1 VSRVAWLFVVG
12 SIALAIA
19 CAIPGRLYPVSPA
32 LSGQLHGG
40 DIPSDGAQLVLHVV
54 HSESADLHSKEQ
66 VPLAPQGRFAFEAVE
81 LAVAGHEYSKN
92 YRIFLHYLAGGKNRV
107 IWRAQFSRL
116 ALTATAVELDC
127 DLDRP
132 VRHGQ
137 PCWVRDPLQHP
148 WIVWE
153 GERTYRRNCQRCH
166 GLDGR
171 GVIGTDDV
179 AESQP
184 PDLSEIAARRGGR
197 FDRAEVS
204 EWIDGRSVPA
214 SHGTRS
220 MPIWGEL
227 MSVEYERYADGEAL
241 VGAVLD
247 PLVSYLES
255 LQRKD

>member
-1 VSRVAWLFVVG
+1 MSHFPRLCVVG
-12 SIALAIA
+12 SVALAVA

-32 LSGQLHGG
+32 ISGHLHGG
-40 DIPSDGAQLVLHVV
+40 DIPSDGAQLALHVV
-54 HSESADLHSKEQ
+54 HSESADLYSKQQ
-66 VPLAPQGRFAFEAVE
+66 VPLSPQGRFAFEAIE

-92 YRIFLHYLAGGKNRV
+92 YRAFLHYRADGKSRV

-116 ALTATAVELDC
+116 ALTATPVVLDC

-137 PCWVRDPLQHP
+137 PCWVSDPLQHP

-153 GERTYRRNCQRCH
+153 GERTYRRLCQSCH
-166 GLDGR
+166 GIDGR
-171 GVIGTDDV
+171 GVIGTDDT

-220 MPIWGEL
+220 MPIWGERL
-227 MSVEYERYADGEAL
+227 SAEYERYADGEAL
-241 VGAVLD
+241 IGAALD
-247 PLVSYLES
+247 PLVSYLEG
-255 LQRKD
+255 LQRKE